1 MQPSNHKPKR
11 RVGRRHQPVVTG
23 FKVRAATYPD
33 GHWMN
38 RFWPSMAR
46 GTMRVIAGIP
56 FYRYILRAH
65 PETEEL
71 LDHDD
76 PVIFAC
82 IHQDIFDCYNG
93 LPRLLQDRPLGAM
106 VSYSRDGSM
115 AAMGLRTIGYEVVRG
130 SSSKGGGEG
139 LLALR
144 GHLASGTSIVM
155 ATDGPQAPLGDVKA
169 GVVRLASV
177 SGAPIIPIRSWG
189 KAQYRLVR
197 SWSKLSVSLP
207 FNAVAVCLGKPV
219 YVPPEVTDSRP
230 YQIETAQRIV
240 DLAEWAYA
248 WAGQAPIAPFQ
259 VAKS

>member
-1 MQPSNHKPKR
+1 MQTGNGSPRKR
-11 RVGRRHQPVVTG
+11 VSRHQPVVTG
-23 FKVRAATYPD
+23 FKVRPPTYPD

-38 RFWPSMAR
+38 RFWPSLAR
-46 GTMRVIAGIP
+46 ATMGVIARIP

-65 PETEEL
+65 PETQEL
-71 LDHDD
+71 LDDD
-76 PVIFAC
+76 SPVIFAC

-93 LPRLLQDRPLGAM
+93 LPRLLQDRALGAM

-130 SSSKGGGEG
+130 SSSAGGGEG

-144 GHLASGTSIVM
+144 GHIAAGTSIVM
-155 ATDGPQAPLGDVKA
+155 ACDGPQAPLGDVKA

-177 SGAPIIPIRSWG
+177 AGVPIIPIRAWG

-207 FNAVAVCLGKPV
+207 FNPVVVCLGKPV
-219 YVPPEVTDSRP
+219 YVPQPVPDCRP
-230 YQIETAQRIV
+230 YQIEVAKGILS
-240 DLAEWAYA
+240 LAEWAYA
-248 WAGQAPIAPFQ
+248 WAGQAPIAPFE
-259 VAKS
+259 VAER